1 MLSNDIK
8 LYLDTYY
15 EEMLKLLE
23 RLVNIDSGSACK
35 EGIDRVA
42 SIMAREYEKEGFEVE
57 ILEHGNC
64 GNAVIDTKS
73 GTDPEYDGSQSQ
85 RPETAGI
92 TVRYL

>member
-8 LYLDTYY
+8 SYLDTYY

-42 SIMAREYEKEGFEVE
+42 TIMAREYEKEGFEVE
-57 ILEHGNC
+57 IVMNYKMHREGEGN
-64 GNAVIDTKS
+64 GNPLQYS
-73 GTDPEYDGSQSQ
+73 
-85 RPETAGI
+85 
-92 TVRYL
+92 

>member
-8 LYLDTYY
+8 SYLDTYY

-42 SIMAREYEKEGFEVE
+42 SIMAREYEKG
-57 ILEHGNC
+57 LRW
-64 GNAVIDTKS
+64 KS
-73 GTDPEYDGSQSQ
+73 WNT
-85 RPETAGI
+85 ETAE
-92 TVRYL
+92 TP